1 MMKSKRILIATLAT
15 TSIAALLALNPI
27 TINAATKSVN
37 TTQIQKNDKQYVIKN
52 SPELSKWGYI
62 VNVNSSEQPVF
73 VGKDSYEKMLN
84 NQFFKGSKVAN
95 PKKIK
100 NVRFKI
106 VKTMTFKNANGGT
119 PQYLITSKN
128 HKYNAWTT
136 DGELRYYAINRKALK
151 AVVKPLK
158 RIHKRNYEG
167 LHNLEVKNK
176 HDFNLAVK
184 AAKKL
189 KGNQRKFILA
199 SLNQMKKDSSTEND
213 IGNILAWSVG
223 GSWKLNG

>member
-1 MMKSKRILIATLAT
+1 MKIANKKKLLILSVA
-15 TSIAALLALNPI
+15 IAALLTLNPI
-27 TINAATKSVN
+27 AINAATKSAN

-62 VNVNSSEQPVF
+62 VNVDSSDQPVF
-73 VGKDSYEKMLN
+73 IGKNSYRKMLN
-84 NQFFKGSKVAN
+84 NSFFKSSKVAN

-136 DGELRYYAINRKALK
+136 DGELRYYAINRKSLK

-158 RIHKRNYEG
+158 RIHKRDSQG
-167 LHNLEVKNK
+167 LHNRKTKNK
-176 HDFNLAVK
+176 HDFSLAVK

-199 SLNQMKKDSSTEND
+199 SLNQMKKDKSTENMTN
-213 IGNILAWSVG
+213 NILAWSVD